1 MSIKRVLEEYCL
13 FKKEQNEIKREI
25 AKHRSSFSSRLKKI
39 DENLTKLSD
48 FILQYLEEHNHPG
61 ISFNGYT
68 ISRKEYKKVTSRKQ
82 MNRKAKEKKLEELK
96 QNHNLSEECYNDIYE
111 KLLGNQEIANKVIIK

>member
-1 MSIKRVLEEYCL
+1 MS

-82 MNRKAKEKKLEELK
+82 MNRKAKEKKSWK
-96 QNHNLSEECYNDIYE
+96 N
-111 KLLGNQEIANKVIIK
+111 

>member
-48 FILQYLEEHNHPG
+48 FILQYLESSN
-61 ISFNGYT
+61 SN
-68 ISRKEYKKVTSRKQ
+68 
-82 MNRKAKEKKLEELK
+82 
-96 QNHNLSEECYNDIYE
+96 
-111 KLLGNQEIANKVIIK
+111 